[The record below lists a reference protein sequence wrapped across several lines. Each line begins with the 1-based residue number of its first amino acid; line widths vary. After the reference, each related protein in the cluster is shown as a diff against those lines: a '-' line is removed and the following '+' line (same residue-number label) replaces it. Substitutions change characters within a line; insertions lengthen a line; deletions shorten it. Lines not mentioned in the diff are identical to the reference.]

1 MNEKQKKL
9 FMENIDLAEMLAMNA
24 TCVEADCDELQRE
37 SERMLAVAV
46 MNYDPSK
53 NGMFEEYATSI
64 IKRALNRIVN
74 SNGNALFAVHFRRV
88 CDEERDFFNSGEEVL
103 RVELQNLHKS
113 I

>member
-9 FMENIDLAEMLAMNA
+9 FMENIDLAEVLAMNA
-24 TCVEADCDELQRE
+24 TCVEAGYDELQRE

-46 MNYDPSK
+46 MNYDSSK
-53 NGMFEEYATSI
+53 NGNFEEYATSI

-74 SNGNALFAVHFRRV
+74 SNGNALFAVHVRRV
-88 CDEERDFFNSGEEVL
+88 CDEERDSFSSGEEVL
-103 RVELQNLHKS
+103 KTE